1 MKVWSPLSLAAAV
14 MLVAGCPRDEPPPV
28 GRSQPEATTAQA
40 PDTTPMPAAA
50 AESTATPAATP
61 TMRRE
66 PAATRPAPL
75 TMASA
80 RVDQPFETSYTGTVQ
95 PGMTEAQVL
104 EVWGQPVARRQEGTF
119 TYLHFRNGCE
129 ASCGMYDIV
138 ILDGGQVVDAVVRF
152 PGHVYAGVSSSP
164 PGRTP
169 LFTPPDSVR
178 GGADG

>member
-14 MLVAGCPRDEPPPV
+14 MLVAGCPQDEPPPV
-28 GRSQPEATTAQA
+28 GRSQPEAAEPQMIDTSVPPPVAAEPTTAR
-40 PDTTPMPAAA
+40 
-50 AESTATPAATP
+50 AEPPTAQ
-61 TMRRE
+61 RQ
-66 PAATRPAPL
+66 PAATRPAAQ
-75 TMASA
+75 TMTTA

-95 PGMTEAQVL
+95 PGMSEAQVI
-104 EVWGQPVARRQEGTF
+104 EVWGQPVARRQEGVF
-119 TYLHFRNGCE
+119 AYLHFRNGCE

-138 ILDGGQVVDAVVRF
+138 ILEGDQVVDAVVRF

-164 PGRTP
+164 PGRAP